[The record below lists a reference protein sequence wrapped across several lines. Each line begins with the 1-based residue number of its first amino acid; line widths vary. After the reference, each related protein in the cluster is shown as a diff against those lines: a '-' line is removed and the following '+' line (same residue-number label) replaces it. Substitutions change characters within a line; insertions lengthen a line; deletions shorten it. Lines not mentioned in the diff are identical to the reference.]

1 MDNLEEFSSA
11 EIEKA
16 LSSEFKKK
24 QPIASLAL
32 PFSVRSISIPRT
44 AQNAAYTL
52 SMTDTKDSDKTI
64 IYKAMIAAYNYTF
77 FDKSA
82 ALSAKNL
89 FSSAAKPF
97 ISWLNAHKIENR
109 YEILKLYETDR
120 MDELE
125 NHGGD
130 SPLNRLRPVLGY
142 AIESESLGKELS
154 SDEYAYLIELRETKP
169 TPNLNKTQKS
179 IASYFG
185 AVDWLRRDDIG
196 IGSELYSAL
205 ASPKLAVNSLSL
217 TAATIILELKTYK
230 DELHTLIK
238 SMEPQLSPWLVIES
252 KGIRNEKCKAVGN
265 LIYLMLSAYHKQDNP
280 SNTLKAALEAL
291 ILSNSRSLAAYSII
305 SSALKSQDECDSL
318 FLNKERD
325 KTKVN
330 VVFTHYH
337 CTTLL
342 NGTLF
347 SIEWIKGVLKGDSS
361 KALTDVEGLM
371 FACLMASLTVQP
383 TDIPKLR
390 HSDFRLMKIGG
401 RVTNIECEY
410 FKGRAKVFHT
420 TRSLSART
428 PEGKALLILLEQQDE
443 GLPFFTKQELVMS
456 NQIRSFFGA
465 FNALLQTSD
474 LSEKIKVAH
483 EKQQL
488 PNLMPQ
494 AMCALISHG
503 IHPENVVNKYPK
515 RIATEER
522 RKLVAQSPSP
532 CQRYIFGLQAIKN
545 SAVHA
550 FSDPYTLHY
559 LINRNSHSNQ
569 TEKVSYL
576 TEENEEWMNSS
587 GRITREVMLDLIQN
601 VFNLNFDQDN
611 EEQDNEEQVAAF
623 NSEFM
628 AVTDSIAYKHEE
640 MNARL
645 RVVTGQEKG
654 RVNEVGVMA
663 LSNQKE
669 NEALSPIYVSDS
681 PITVL
686 KMHNYLHEFKKN
698 YKKLLSHNPEH
709 LFKTVIPTV
718 EWLEDTL
725 PKLSK
730 ASQRKGREQF
740 DLMIKNGVVMSVFHS
755 M

>member
-1 MDNLEEFSSA
+1 MDNVEEFSSA

-24 QPIASLAL
+24 QPIASLEL
-32 PFSVRSISIPRT
+32 PFSVRSISIPR
-44 AQNAAYTL
+44 AGSCAAYTL
-52 SMTDTKDSDKTI
+52 SMTDSKDSDKTI
-64 IYKAMIAAYNYTF
+64 IYKAMIAAYNFAF

-82 ALSAKNL
+82 ALSAKHH
-89 FSSAAKPF
+89 FSRVAKSF
-97 ISWLNAHKIENR
+97 IEWLNAHRIENR
-109 YEILKLYETDR
+109 YETLKLYETDR

-125 NHGGD
+125 NHGGA
-130 SPLNRLRPVLGY
+130 SPLIRLRGVLSY
-142 AIESESLGKELS
+142 AIESESLRKELS
-154 SDEYAYLIELRETKP
+154 SDEYAYLIELRKTKY
-169 TPNLNKTQKS
+169 TPNLNKSQKS

-185 AVDWLRRDDIG
+185 ALDWLRRYDIG

-217 TAATIILELKTYK
+217 TAATIILEMKTYK

-238 SMEPQLSPWLVIES
+238 SIETQLSPWLAIES
-252 KGIRNEKCKAVGN
+252 KNVRFEKTKAVGN
-265 LIYLMLSAYHKQDNP
+265 IIYLMLSAYHKQDNP
-280 SNTLKAALEAL
+280 SNELKAALQAL
-291 ILSNSRSLAAYSII
+291 ILSNSNSFAAYSTI

-318 FLNKERD
+318 FLNKTGD

-330 VVFTHYH
+330 VNFTQGH
-337 CTTLL
+337 CTVLL

-347 SIEWIKGVLKGDSS
+347 SIEWIKDVLKGDSS
-361 KALTDVEGLM
+361 KALTGVEGLM
-371 FACLMASLTVQP
+371 FAWLMASLTVQP
-383 TDIPKLR
+383 TDISKLT
-390 HSDFRLMKIGG
+390 HSDFRLMKVGG

-443 GLPFFTKQELVMS
+443 GFPFFTKQCLVIGNKTNS
-456 NQIRSFFGA
+456 LLGV
-465 FNALLQTSD
+465 FNALLQISD
-474 LSEKIKVAH
+474 LSEKLETTH

-488 PNLMPQ
+488 PNLMPN
-494 AMCALISHG
+494 AICALISHG
-503 IHPENVVNKYPK
+503 IHAENIIENPVK
-515 RIATEER
+515 ITIEER

-532 CQRYIFGLQAIKN
+532 CQKNIFGLQAIKN

-550 FSDPYTLHY
+550 FSDPYTLNY

-576 TEENEEWMNSS
+576 NEENEEWMNSS

-611 EEQDNEEQVAAF
+611 EEQVAAF

-628 AVTDSIAYKHEE
+628 AVTDLIAYKHEE
-640 MNARL
+640 MNVRL

-663 LSNQKE
+663 LSDQKE

-681 PITVL
+681 TITVL

-698 YKKLLSHNPEH
+698 YKNLLSHNPDY
-709 LFKTVIPTV
+709 LFKTVLPTV

-725 PKLSK
+725 PKMSK

-740 DLMIKNGVVMSVFHS
+740 DLMIKNGVEMSVFHS

>member
-11 EIEKA
+11 EIEKT

-24 QPIASLAL
+24 QSIASLEL
-32 PFSVRSISIPRT
+32 PFSVRSISIPKT
-44 AQNAAYTL
+44 DTGHAAYTL
-52 SMTDTKDSDKTI
+52 SMTDTEDPYKTI
-64 IYKAMIAAYNYTF
+64 IYKAMIAAYNYAF
-77 FDKSA
+77 YDKSA
-82 ALSAKNL
+82 ALSAKAL
-89 FSSAAKPF
+89 FSKVAKPF
-97 ISWLNAHKIENR
+97 IGWLNAHKFENR

-130 SPLNRLRPVLGY
+130 SPLMNLKSVLGY
-142 AIESESLGKELS
+142 AIESDSLSKELS
-154 SDEYAYLIELRETKP
+154 SDEYAYLIELRKTKH
-169 TPNLNKTQKS
+169 TPNLNKSQKS

-185 AVDWLRRDDIG
+185 ALDWLRRDDIG
-196 IGSELYSAL
+196 IGKELYSAL

-230 DELHTLIK
+230 DELQTLGKCI
-238 SMEPQLSPWLVIES
+238 EPQLSLWSVIES
-252 KGIRNEKCKAVGN
+252 KDSRFEKSKAVGN
-265 LIYLMLSAYHKQDNP
+265 IIYLMLSAYHKQDNP
-280 SNTLKAALEAL
+280 SNALKAALQAL
-291 ILSNSRSLAAYSII
+291 ILSNSRSLAAYSAITP
-305 SSALKSQDECDSL
+305 ALNSQDECDSL
-318 FLNKERD
+318 FLNKERE
-325 KTKVN
+325 KAKVN
-330 VVFTHYH
+330 VHFTGAHF
-337 CTTLL
+337 TTLL
-342 NGTLF
+342 NGILF
-347 SIEWIKGVLKGDSS
+347 SIEWIKDMLKGDSS
-361 KALTDVEGLM
+361 KELTDVEGLM
-371 FACLMASLTVQP
+371 FAWLMASLTVQP
-383 TDIPKLR
+383 NDIPKLR
-390 HSDFRLMKIGG
+390 HSDFRLMKVGG
-401 RVTNIECEY
+401 RVTNVECEY

-420 TRSLSART
+420 TRSISART
-428 PEGKALLILLEQQDE
+428 PEGEALLILLEQQDE
-443 GLPFFTKQELVMS
+443 GLLFFTKQRLMIS
-456 NQIRSFFGA
+456 NKINSLLGV
-465 FNALLQTSD
+465 FNALLQISD
-474 LSEKIKVAH
+474 LSEKLEAAH

-494 AMCALISHG
+494 AICSLVSNG
-503 IHPENVVNKYPK
+503 IHPENIIENPYK
-515 RIATEER
+515 ITIEER
-522 RKLVAQSPSP
+522 RKLVAQSLSP
-532 CQRYIFGLQAIKN
+532 CQKCIFGFQAIKN

-550 FSDPYTLHY
+550 FSDPYTLNY

-611 EEQDNEEQVAAF
+611 EKQVAAF

-628 AVTDSIAYKHEE
+628 AVTDLIAYKHEE

-663 LSNQKE
+663 LSDQRE

-698 YKKLLSHNPEH
+698 FKKLLSHNPDH

-725 PKLSK
+725 PKMSK
-730 ASQRKGREQF
+730 ASQSKGREQF

>member
-1 MDNLEEFSSA
+1 MVNLEEFSSA

-24 QPIASLAL
+24 QSVASLAL
-32 PFSVRSISIPRT
+32 PFSVRSISIPKIEGS
-44 AQNAAYTL
+44 NAAYTL
-52 SMTDTKDSDKTI
+52 LMSDTEDYDKTI
-64 IYKAMIAAYNYTF
+64 IYKAMIAVYNYAF
-77 FDKSA
+77 FDKNA
-82 ALSAKNL
+82 AVTTKNL
-89 FSSAAKPF
+89 FSHAIKSF
-97 ISWLNAHKIENR
+97 IAWLNVHKIENR

-120 MDELE
+120 MDELD
-125 NHGGD
+125 NHGGF
-130 SPLNRLRPVLGY
+130 SPLIALKTVLGY
-142 AIESESLGKELS
+142 AIESESLRKELS
-154 SDEYAYLIELRETKP
+154 SDEYAYLIELCKTKP
-169 TPNLNKTQKS
+169 TPNLNKSQKS

-185 AVDWLRRDDIG
+185 ALDWLRRHDIG

-217 TAATIILELKTYK
+217 TAATVILELKTYK
-230 DELHTLIK
+230 DELQNLIK
-238 SMEPQLSPWLVIES
+238 SIEPQLSPWLAIES
-252 KGIRNEKCKAVGN
+252 KDSRSERCKAVGN
-265 LIYLMLSAYHKQDNP
+265 IIYLMLSAYHKQDNL
-280 SNTLKAALEAL
+280 SNTLKAALEAS
-291 ILSNSRSLAAYSII
+291 ILSNSSNLAAYNTITT
-305 SSALKSQDECDSL
+305 ALNSQDECGSL
-318 FLNKERD
+318 FLNKRGD

-330 VVFTHYH
+330 ADFTKLHS
-337 CTTLL
+337 TVSLDSA
-342 NGTLF
+342 LF
-347 SIEWIKGVLKGDSS
+347 SIEWFKGVLNGDSS
-361 KALTDVEGLM
+361 KALTDVEGVM
-371 FACLMASLTVQP
+371 FAWLMASLTVQP
-383 TDIPKLR
+383 YDIPKLR
-390 HSDFRLMKIGG
+390 HSDFRLMKVGG
-401 RVTNIECEY
+401 RVTSIECEY

-428 PEGKALLILLEQQDE
+428 PEAKALLTLLEQQDE
-443 GLPFFTKQELVMS
+443 GLPFFTYRSLTIS
-456 NQIRSFFGA
+456 NKINSFLGV
-465 FNALLQTSD
+465 FNALLQISD
-474 LSEKIKVAH
+474 LSEKLEAAH

-494 AMCALISHG
+494 AICALVSNG
-503 IHPENVVNKYPK
+503 IYTKYVSENPTKITV
-515 RIATEER
+515 EER
-522 RKLVAQSPSP
+522 RKLVAQSQSL
-532 CQRYIFGLQAIKN
+532 CQKTIFGLQAIKN

-550 FSDPYTLHY
+550 FSDPYTLNY

-587 GRITREVMLDLIQN
+587 GRITREVMLDLIHN
-601 VFNLNFDQDN
+601 VFNLNFEPEN
-611 EEQDNEEQVAAF
+611 EKQVTAF

-628 AVTDSIAYKHEE
+628 AVTDLIAYKHEE

-663 LSNQKE
+663 LSDQKE
-669 NEALSPIYVSDS
+669 SEALSPIYVSDS

-725 PKLSK
+725 PKMSK
-730 ASQRKGREQF
+730 ASQREGREQF
-740 DLMIKNGVVMSVFHS
+740 DLMIKNGVVMSVFYS

>member
-1 MDNLEEFSSA
+1 MGDFEEFSSA

-24 QPIASLAL
+24 QPITSLAL
-32 PFSVRSISIPRT
+32 PFSVRSISIPRCGGC
-44 AQNAAYTL
+44 AAYTL
-52 SMTDTKDSDKTI
+52 LMTDTKDPDKTI
-64 IYKAMIAAYNYTF
+64 IYKAMIAAYNYVF

-82 ALSAKNL
+82 AISAKIR
-89 FSSAAKPF
+89 FSQTAKPF
-97 ISWLNAHKIENR
+97 IEWLNAHKVENR
-109 YEILKLYETDR
+109 YEALKLYETDR
-120 MDELE
+120 MDELG
-125 NHGGD
+125 NHGGE
-130 SPLNRLRPVLGY
+130 SPLIGLKTVLGY
-142 AIESESLGKELS
+142 AIESESLIKELS
-154 SDEYAYLIELRETKP
+154 SEEYAYLIKLRKEKP
-169 TPNLNKTQKS
+169 TPNLNKSQKS

-185 AVDWLRRDDIG
+185 ALDWLRRDDIG
-196 IGSELYSAL
+196 IGTELYSAL

-217 TAATIILELKTYK
+217 TAATVILELKTYK

-238 SMEPQLSPWLVIES
+238 SIEPQLSPWLVIES
-252 KGIRNEKCKAVGN
+252 KDSRTEKGKAVGN
-265 LIYLMLSAYHKQDNP
+265 IIYLMLSAYHTQDNP
-280 SNTLKAALEAL
+280 SNALKAAIGTF
-291 ILSNSRSLAAYSII
+291 ILSNSNSLAAYSAIT
-305 SSALKSQDECDSL
+305 SALKSQDECDSL

-325 KTKVN
+325 KAKVN
-330 VVFTHYH
+330 VYFTGAHF
-337 CTTLL
+337 TTLL

-347 SIEWIKGVLKGDSS
+347 SIEWIKDVLKSDSS
-361 KALTDVEGLM
+361 KTLTSVEGLM
-371 FACLMASLTVQP
+371 FAWLMASLTVQP
-383 TDIPKLR
+383 TSIPKLT
-390 HSDFRLMKIGG
+390 HSDFRLMKVGG

-428 PEGKALLILLEQQDE
+428 PVGKALLILLEQQDE
-443 GLPFFTKQELVMS
+443 GLPFFTKQLLVIS
-456 NQIRSFFGA
+456 NKINSLLGF
-465 FNALLQTSD
+465 FNALLQISD
-474 LSEKIKVAH
+474 LSEKLETAH
-483 EKQQL
+483 GKQQL

-494 AMCALISHG
+494 AICALLSNGVHS
-503 IHPENVVNKYPK
+503 ENVVNFNK
-515 RIATEER
+515 ITIEER
-522 RKLVAQSPSP
+522 RKLVAQSSSP
-532 CQRYIFGLQAIKN
+532 CQTTIFGLQAIKN

-576 TEENEEWMNSS
+576 TEENEEWINSS
-587 GRITREVMLDLIQN
+587 GRITREVMLDLIHN
-601 VFNLNFDQDN
+601 VFNLNFKP
-611 EEQDNEEQVAAF
+611 ENEEQVAAF

-628 AVTDSIAYKHEE
+628 AVTDLIAYKHEE

-663 LSNQKE
+663 LSDQKE

-698 YKKLLSHNPEH
+698 YKKLFSHNPEH

-725 PKLSK
+725 PKMSK

-740 DLMIKNGVVMSVFHS
+740 DLMIKNGVIMSVFHS

>member
-1 MDNLEEFSSA
+1 MDNVEALSSA

-24 QPIASLAL
+24 QPIASLEL
-32 PFSVRSISIPRT
+32 PFSVRSISIPKT
-44 AQNAAYTL
+44 DIGHAAYTL
-52 SMTDTKDSDKTI
+52 SMTDTEDSDKTI
-64 IYKAMIAAYNYTF
+64 IYKAMIAAYNHAF

-82 ALSAKNL
+82 ALSAKGN
-89 FSSAAKPF
+89 FSSSVKPF
-97 ISWLNAHKIENR
+97 IAWLNTHNIENR

-120 MDELE
+120 MDELD
-125 NHGGD
+125 NHGGL
-130 SPLNRLRPVLGY
+130 SPLASLKTVLGY
-142 AIESESLGKELS
+142 AIESESLRKELS
-154 SDEYAYLIELRETKP
+154 SDEYAYLIELRKTKH
-169 TPNLNKTQKS
+169 TPNLNRSQKS

-185 AVDWLRRDDIG
+185 ALDWLRRDDIG
-196 IGSELYSAL
+196 IGSDMYSAL

-217 TAATIILELKTYK
+217 TAATVILELKTYK
-230 DELHTLIK
+230 DELQTLIRSIK
-238 SMEPQLSPWLVIES
+238 PQLSPWLVIES
-252 KGIRNEKCKAVGN
+252 KDKTHVKRKAVGN
-265 LIYLMLSAYHKQDNP
+265 IIYLMLSIYHKQDNP
-280 SNTLKAALEAL
+280 SNALKAALRTF
-291 ILSNSRSLAAYSII
+291 ILFNSSSLAAYSTI
-305 SSALKSQDECDSL
+305 SSALKSQEECDSL
-318 FLNKERD
+318 FLNKVRD
-325 KTKVN
+325 KAKVN
-330 VVFTHYH
+330 ANFTNFHFSS
-337 CTTLL
+337 LL
-342 NGTLF
+342 DDSLF
-347 SIEWIKGVLKGDSS
+347 SIEWIKRVLKDDSS
-361 KALTDVEGLM
+361 KALTNVEGLM
-371 FACLMASLTVQP
+371 FAWLMASLTVQP
-383 TDIPKLR
+383 YDIPKLR
-390 HSDFRLMKIGG
+390 HSDFRLMKVGG
-401 RVTNIECEY
+401 RVVDIECEY

-420 TRSLSART
+420 TRSLSTRT
-428 PEGKALLILLEQQDE
+428 PEGKALLTLLEQQDE
-443 GLPFFTKQELVMS
+443 GLPFFTKQVLVIS
-456 NQIRSFFGA
+456 NKINSLLGV
-465 FNALLQTSD
+465 FNALLQISD
-474 LSEKIKVAH
+474 LSEKLEATH

-494 AMCALISHG
+494 AICALISHG
-503 IHPENVVNKYPK
+503 IHSENVIENPVK
-515 RIATEER
+515 ITIEER
-522 RKLVAQSPSP
+522 RKLVAQSQST

-569 TEKVSYL
+569 TEKASYL

-611 EEQDNEEQVAAF
+611 EKQVAAF

-628 AVTDSIAYKHEE
+628 AVTDLIAYKHEE

-663 LSNQKE
+663 LSDQKE

-686 KMHNYLHEFKKN
+686 KMYNYLHEFKKN

-725 PKLSK
+725 PKMSK

>member
-1 MDNLEEFSSA
+1 MDNVEELSSA
-11 EIEKA
+11 KIEKA

-24 QPIASLAL
+24 QPITSLAL
-32 PFSVRSISIPRT
+32 PFSVRSISIPRSGGL
-44 AQNAAYTL
+44 AAYTL
-52 SMTDTKDSDKTI
+52 LMTDTKDSDKAI
-64 IYKAMIAAYNYTF
+64 IYKAMIAAYNYAF

-82 ALSAKNL
+82 ALSAKIQ
-89 FSSAAKPF
+89 FSQTAKPF
-97 ISWLNAHKIENR
+97 IAWLNAHKIENR

-125 NHGGD
+125 NHGGY
-130 SPLNRLRPVLGY
+130 SPLITLKIVLGY
-142 AIESESLGKELS
+142 AIESESLRKELS
-154 SDEYAYLIELRETKP
+154 NDEYAYIVELRKTKH

-185 AVDWLRRDDIG
+185 ALDWLRRDDIG

-205 ASPKLAVNSLSL
+205 ASPKLAVNSLGR

-230 DELHTLIK
+230 DELQTLIK
-238 SMEPQLSPWLVIES
+238 SIEPQLSPWLAVES
-252 KGIRNEKCKAVGN
+252 KDSKHERYKAVGN

-280 SNTLKAALEAL
+280 SKTLKAALEAL
-291 ILSNSRSLAAYSII
+291 ILSSSKSLAAYSVIT
-305 SSALKSQDECDSL
+305 SALKSQGECDSL
-318 FLNKERD
+318 FLNKIAD

-330 VVFTHYH
+330 VNFTKGH
-337 CTTLL
+337 CTAIL

-347 SIEWIKGVLKGDSS
+347 SIEWIKDVLKGDSS
-361 KALTDVEGLM
+361 KTLTSVEGLM
-371 FACLMASLTVQP
+371 FAWLMASLTVQP
-383 TDIPKLR
+383 TDIPRLT
-390 HSDFRLMKIGG
+390 HSDFRLMKVGG

-410 FKGRAKVFHT
+410 FKGRSKVFHT
-420 TRSLSART
+420 TRSLSSRT
-428 PEGKALLILLEQQDE
+428 PEGKALLTLLEQQDE
-443 GLPFFTKQELVMS
+443 GLPFFTKQVLVIS
-456 NQIRSFFGA
+456 NKINSLLGV
-465 FNALLQTSD
+465 FNALLQISD
-474 LSEKIKVAH
+474 LSEKLETAH

-494 AMCALISHG
+494 AIFALISHG
-503 IHPENVVNKYPK
+503 IHSENVIENPVK
-515 RIATEER
+515 ITIEER

-532 CQRYIFGLQAIKN
+532 CQKEIFGLQTIKN

-569 TEKVSYL
+569 TEKISYL

-601 VFNLNFDQDN
+601 AFNLNFDQDN
-611 EEQDNEEQVAAF
+611 EKQVAAF

-628 AVTDSIAYKHEE
+628 AVTDLIAYKHEE

-663 LSNQKE
+663 LSDQKE

-698 YKKLLSHNPEH
+698 YKKLFSHNPEH

-725 PKLSK
+725 PKMSK

>member
-1 MDNLEEFSSA
+1 MGNFEEFSSS
-11 EIEKA
+11 EIEKV

-24 QPIASLAL
+24 QPIASLEL
-32 PFSVRSISIPRT
+32 PFSVRSISIPKCGT
-44 AQNAAYTL
+44 CAAYTL
-52 SMTDTKDSDKTI
+52 LMTDTKDSDKAI
-64 IYKAMIAAYNYTF
+64 IYKAMIAVYNYAF

-82 ALSAKNL
+82 VLSAKEL
-89 FSSAAKPF
+89 FLKAAKPF
-97 ISWLNAHKIENR
+97 IKWLNAHKIENR
-109 YEILKLYETDR
+109 YETLKLYETDR

-125 NHGGD
+125 NHGGS
-130 SPLNRLRPVLGY
+130 SPLMNLKVVLGY
-142 AIESESLGKELS
+142 AIESESLSKELS
-154 SDEYAYLIELRETKP
+154 SDEYAYLIELRKTKH
-169 TPNLNKTQKS
+169 TPNLNKSQKS
-179 IASYFG
+179 TASYFG
-185 AVDWLRRDDIG
+185 ALDWLRRDDIG

-217 TAATIILELKTYK
+217 TAATVILELKTYK
-230 DELHTLIK
+230 DELQTLIK
-238 SMEPQLSPWLVIES
+238 SIEPQLSPWLVIES
-252 KGIRNEKCKAVGN
+252 KDGTSEKRKSVGN
-265 LIYLMLSAYHKQDNP
+265 IIYLMLSAYHKQGNP
-280 SNTLKAALEAL
+280 SNALKAALGAF
-291 ILSNSRSLAAYSII
+291 ILSNSSSLATYNAITP
-305 SSALKSQDECDSL
+305 ALQSQEECDSL
-318 FLNKERD
+318 FLNKERN
-325 KTKVN
+325 KAKVG
-330 VVFTHYH
+330 VHFAKVHFTA
-337 CTTLL
+337 TLD
-342 NGTLF
+342 GTLF

-371 FACLMASLTVQP
+371 FAWLMASLTVQP
-383 TDIPKLR
+383 NDIPKLR
-390 HSDFRLMKIGG
+390 HSDFRLMKVGG

-410 FKGRAKVFHT
+410 FKGRANVFHT

-428 PEGKALLILLEQQDE
+428 PEGMALLILLEQQDE
-443 GLPFFTKQELVMS
+443 GLPFFTKQGLVIS
-456 NQIRSFFGA
+456 NKINSLLGV
-465 FNALLQTSD
+465 FNALLQISD
-474 LSEKIKVAH
+474 LSEKVKAAH

-488 PNLMPQ
+488 PNLIPN
-494 AMCALISHG
+494 AICALLSNG
-503 IHPENVVNKYPK
+503 IHSENVIESSSK
-515 RIATEER
+515 ITIEER
-522 RKLVAQSPSP
+522 RKLVAQSQSP
-532 CQRYIFGLQAIKN
+532 CQKTIFGLRVIKN

-550 FSDPYTLHY
+550 FSDPYTLNY

-601 VFNLNFDQDN
+601 VFNLNFAQDN
-611 EEQDNEEQVAAF
+611 EKQVAAF

-628 AVTDSIAYKHEE
+628 AVTDLIAYKHEE

-663 LSNQKE
+663 LSDQKE
-669 NEALSPIYVSDS
+669 NEALSPIYVSDN

-698 YKKLLSHNPEH
+698 YKKLLSHNPDH
-709 LFKTVIPTV
+709 LFKTVMPTV

-725 PKLSK
+725 PKMSK